1 MKTALIRLAAV
12 PLLTLV
18 GAGAA
23 SVAFE
28 TPVIAKDPPSKGP
41 VPMFQV
47 DAYWPK
53 PLPNRWLV
61 GSVIGVSVDAMD
73 HVWIIHRPST
83 LKGNEIR
90 AKWQS
95 APPILE
101 FDQEGN
107 LLSSWGGKGE
117 GYEWATSEHTVY
129 VDHKDNIWT
138 AGGGAK
144 DAQILKFNRQGKFL
158 MQIGH
163 QGKSRGSND
172 TENLGGAAGLTVD
185 PETNELY
192 VGDGYRN
199 HRVIVFD
206 ADTGAYKRHWG
217 AYGNKPDDNFF
228 KSASDKGGI
237 EAEDA
242 SAYNP
247 KDPPSPQF
255 RVVHSVRISNDGL
268 VYVCDRTND
277 RIQVFRKDGTFVK
290 EAFIEK
296 NTLGSGSAWDMVF
309 SKDPA
314 QKFIFLTDGTNEVV
328 WELLRDSLEV
338 VAGFGGAGHWAGQ
351 FYGPH
356 NIAIDSKGNLYI
368 TETYEGKR
376 VQKFVYKGLGAGVL
390 PSFN

>member
-1 MKTALIRLAAV
+1 MKLRV
-12 PLLTLV
+12 LLLV
-18 GAGAA
+18 AA
-23 SVAFE
+23 SAGLAWAASDG
-28 TPVIAKDPPSKGP
+28 PADPPSKEP
-41 VPMFQV
+41 VPMYAV
-47 DAYWPK
+47 DPMWPK

-61 GSVIGVSVDAMD
+61 GSVIGVSVDAKD

-90 AKWQS
+90 SKWQA

-129 VDHKDNIWT
+129 VDHKDNVWT
-138 AGGGAK
+138 AGGGAR
-144 DAQILKFNRQGKFL
+144 DAQILKFTKGGKFL

-163 QGKSRGSND
+163 QGKSQGSND
-172 TENLGGAAGLTVD
+172 TVNLGGAAGLAID
-185 PETNELY
+185 PATNELY

-217 AYGNKPDDNFF
+217 AYGNRPDDSFF
-228 KSASDKGGI
+228 KSASDRGGI

-247 KDPPSPQF
+247 NDPPSPQF
-255 RVVHSVRISNDGL
+255 RVVHSVRISRDGL

-290 EAFIEK
+290 EAFIAK
-296 NTLGSGSAWDMVF
+296 YTKGSGSAWDMVF
-309 SKDPA
+309 SNDPA
-314 QKFIFLTDGTNEVV
+314 QKFIILTDGTNEVV
-328 WELLRDSLEV
+328 WELRRDTLEV
-338 VAGFGGAGHWAGQ
+338 LAAFGGAGHWPGQ

-356 NIAIDSKGNLYI
+356 NIAADSKGNLYI

-376 VQKFVYKGLGAGVL
+376 VQRFLYKGLGIGRL
-390 PSFN
+390 PSFE